1 MIYGDLQ
8 FVDIIIF
15 AGISIFLILR
25 LRNVL
30 GKRTG
35 FQKQTIQK
43 KNNETTPDRKLT
55 PKKDIP
61 DLDENFVQLKK
72 AYEALED
79 FDHKNFIEGA
89 KAAFETIIN
98 SFNQGD
104 KKTLKRLLTKDVFEA
119 FEKEIDKKNTDLES
133 QFFSLNVEK
142 IESVVVENNIIKIS
156 VKFISEQFKNNDENT
171 ITKKEDSWIFEKP
184 TNSTEPNWLLS
195 ST

>member
-35 FQKQTIQK
+35 FQKQTVQK
-43 KNNETTPDRKLT
+43 KANEASSNRKIT

-61 DLDENFVQLKK
+61 ELGENFVKLKK
-72 AYEALED
+72 AYEILED

-104 KKTLKRLLTKDVFEA
+104 KKTLKKLLTKDVFEA
-119 FEKEIDKKNTDLES
+119 FEKEIDKKNTDSES

-142 IESVVVENNIIKIS
+142 IESVVVDNNIIKIG

-171 ITKKEDSWIFEKP
+171 IIKKEDNWVFEKP